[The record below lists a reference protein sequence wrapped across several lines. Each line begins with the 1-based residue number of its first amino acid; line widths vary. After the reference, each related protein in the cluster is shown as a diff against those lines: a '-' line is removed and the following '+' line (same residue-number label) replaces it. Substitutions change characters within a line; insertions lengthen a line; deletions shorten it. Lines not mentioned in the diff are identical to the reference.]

1 MCEWMGGGGG
11 MDEGMNRQMD
21 KRKEGREGTKEGGRK
36 GGKDIH
42 QLLRLL
48 FLSDETMIT
57 F

>member
-1 MCEWMGGGGG
+1 

-21 KRKEGREGTKEGGRK
+21 KRKEGREGTKERGRK